1 MDFLGKT
8 YKFKN
13 DQSGLGFA
21 MKTIKRDDTYVTI
34 TEFNHP
40 DTGDRTQFETAVTIS
55 STMYV
60 ESPAIDVKEHQQN
73 YGLDLADLKINDR
86 PVDKFKVKCKFK
98 GKKLSPV
105 STILVLHHNM
115 KKWVSY
121 PFSIIGEITH
131 D

>member
-1 MDFLGKT
+1 MDFLNKT

-13 DQSGLGFA
+13 DQSESRFR
-21 MKTIKRDDTYVTI
+21 MKTIKRDNSYFTI

-40 DTGDRTQFETAVTIS
+40 ETGERTEFETEVTIS

-60 ESPAIDVKEHQQN
+60 ESQAIDVKEHHQK
-73 YGLDLADLKINDR
+73 YGLNPTDLKINDR

-98 GKKLSPV
+98 GDKLSPV

-121 PFSIIGEITH
+121 PFSIIGELVH